1 MADIGNE
8 NGDLL
13 PPSDNALLNTGRPNA
28 QIHSA
33 SWGSTFNFYTSRAR
47 NFDQFMFEVSER
59 VMLHFFLSVVVGS
72 NEYIM
77 LTLFLFLLYVVRMM
91 SS

>member
-47 NFDQFMFEVSER
+47 NFDQFMFEVR
-59 VMLHFFLSVVVGS
+59 GQYCIGLFLSACCWVK
-72 NEYIM
+72 
-77 LTLFLFLLYVVRMM
+77 
-91 SS
+91 